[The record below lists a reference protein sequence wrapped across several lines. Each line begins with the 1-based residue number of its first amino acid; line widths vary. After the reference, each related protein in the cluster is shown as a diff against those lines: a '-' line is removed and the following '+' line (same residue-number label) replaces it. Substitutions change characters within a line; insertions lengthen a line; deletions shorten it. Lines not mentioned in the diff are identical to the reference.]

1 MYKVELTV
9 NSTGAW
15 FWNLKEENG
24 QTLATSEAYS
34 SKAKCKQTA
43 AKLAKKLE
51 TTVTVSEK

>member
-1 MYKVELTV
+1 MYQIVMTQ
-9 NSTGAW
+9 NATGAW

-43 AKLAKKLE
+43 AKIAKKLE